1 MNNIS
6 IEIPFDSTKER
17 ISAATKEVLS
27 EIYRGYLGRPP
38 TKDDASRFQQRINAG
53 NMSINDQY
61 FDGRKIGSLMITY
74 ILDIP
79 RYISIRFNTA
89 Q

>member
-1 MNNIS
+1 MDDIL

-17 ISAATKEVLS
+17 IAAATKELVA

-38 TKDDASRFQQRINAG
+38 TKDDASRFQRRINAD
-53 NMSINDQY
+53 NKSTNDQY
-61 FDGRKIGSLMITY
+61 CDGKKIGSLMTTY
-74 ILDIP
+74 TLDIP
-79 RYISIRFNTA
+79 RCISIRFNPT

>member
-1 MNNIS
+1 MNDIA
-6 IEIPFDSTKER
+6 IQIPFDSTKER
-17 ISAATKEVLS
+17 ISAAMKELLS

-61 FDGRKIGSLMITY
+61 FDGMKIGILMTTY
-74 ILDIP
+74 TLDIP
-79 RYISIRFNTA
+79 RCISIRFEPTW
-89 Q
+89 